1 LKRFFVILLGLMLV
15 LAQSGLATDF
25 APVTGATA
33 ATCKCCGCGGKSCCL
48 EQAPASPAPAPLT
61 VPPAPTA
68 SLLLDFH
75 YALDTAASLE
85 LPQPIEASPCPAFPS
100 YPPCAAPLF
109 QRDCAFLI

>member
-1 LKRFFVILLGLMLV
+1 MKRFFVILLGLVLV

-25 APVTGATA
+25 ALVTGATA

-48 EQAPASPAPAPLT
+48 EQAPAS
-61 VPPAPTA
+61 PAPTA